1 MRINLV
7 FQHLELI
14 QRLLLLDDSHLLL
27 HLRTLQAIEEYLYL
41 QNDNPVPRHYRQ
53 GVSQDMPEIS
63 MPAHQQEVQDVRQ
76 QNSQCSGQH
85 NIHQNP
91 HRIVAL
97 FQSFIYQVDNP
108 KVDEPQPYA
117 QRKIQKELHHDI
129 RIPRLTA
136 DDVINAPYDKQRDR
150 NRQYKKEYV
159 SLMPHN
165 L

>member
-1 MRINLV
+1 MGINLV
-7 FQHLELI
+7 FQLPRLI

-53 GVSQDMPEIS
+53 GASQDMPEIS

-97 FQSFIYQVDNP
+97 FQSLYIKLITPKSMNP
-108 KVDEPQPYA
+108 ALLHKGRF
-117 QRKIQKELHHDI
+117 RKNCTMIFAYHGL
-129 RIPRLTA
+129 P
-136 DDVINAPYDKQRDR
+136 
-150 NRQYKKEYV
+150 
-159 SLMPHN
+159 LMT